1 MTEVLTLMDNVCGT
15 TKVDPAYDYQAFSQV
30 ASADKFEKLRQ
41 AFILFDKDK
50 SGRIKTSGK
59 TRLNKQQCATE
70 KSTVVWHRK
79 GSGIGCSVRGVGAL
93 VGGV

>member
-1 MTEVLTLMDNVCGT
+1 MTEVLSLMDSVSGT

-30 ASADKFEKLRQ
+30 ASAEKFEKLKK

-59 TRLNKQQCATE
+59 TRPNGHY
-70 KSTVVWHRK
+70 VMM
-79 GSGIGCSVRGVGAL
+79 
-93 VGGV
+93 

>member
-1 MTEVLTLMDNVCGT
+1 MTEVLTLMDNVSGT

-59 TRLNKQQCATE
+59 TRLNKQ
-70 KSTVVWHRK
+70 
-79 GSGIGCSVRGVGAL
+79 
-93 VGGV
+93 